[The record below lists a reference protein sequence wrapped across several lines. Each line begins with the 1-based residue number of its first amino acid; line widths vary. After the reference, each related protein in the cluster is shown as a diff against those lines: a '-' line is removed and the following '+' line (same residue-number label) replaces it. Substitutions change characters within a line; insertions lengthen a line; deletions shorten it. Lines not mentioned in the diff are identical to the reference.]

1 MKGFGYDG
9 CAVLNTQ
16 LRGGAERQHQPQ
28 EEAVEA
34 DTADSWTFSAFVP
47 QLCRDSDLRDVY
59 STGVCS
65 SVACPKE
72 RFVGDIGFAGQI
84 ADWLTRLSSVSFC
97 LRLTLHTRRCGQPRR
112 GMARVDWESIFRRN
126 DD

>member
-1 MKGFGYDG
+1 M
-9 CAVLNTQ
+9 LNTQ

-47 QLCRDSDLRDVY
+47 QFCRDSDLRDVY

-72 RFVGDIGFAGQI
+72 RFVGDIRFVGQI
-84 ADWLTRLSSVSFC
+84 ADWLTRQVALASVSVSPFTPGDVVSQEEEWQE
-97 LRLTLHTRRCGQPRR
+97 LTGRAFSGETTINPDKPGKS
-112 GMARVDWESIFRRN
+112 V
-126 DD
+126 